1 MYTVFNEKKR
11 EKSFPVFKNIIN
23 IRKKTDAYAGI
34 KPAATKTKK
43 NGKTPLYNPLTHLLF
58 YGNIIYSVYTIYYI
72 KKQGGCQW

>member
-1 MYTVFNEKKR
+1 LYTVFNEKKR

-43 NGKTPLYNPLTHLLF
+43 NGKTPQVIREQDIDGKHYLYTLCES
-58 YGNIIYSVYTIYYI
+58 Y
-72 KKQGGCQW
+72 CQE

>member
-43 NGKTPLYNPLTHLLF
+43 LRENST
-58 YGNIIYSVYTIYYI
+58 YI
-72 KKQGGCQW
+72 KLDFYEK